1 MSSSSPAGMT
11 NPAVWKLK
19 EMLIEWRLTELTPE
33 DVMALNSAD
42 LDFSELAV
50 FDPNELEGVESG
62 APLYTG
68 HDLYAA
74 PRVGGSELLKD
85 GVFAILKANKALVPK
100 VRELL
105 DKELLQS
112 GYGKDYLGKR
122 TNTMQKATALAIHR
136 CTGTLRP
143 FSDGEFKNLDRGK
156 HGFEVLVTTLRNG
169 HPQNRETTS
178 LYFRYTTKYHEF
190 IEELRIT
197 THKSAI
203 PPINVA
209 QLHSYDKN
217 EVADTQSKASG
228 IAFPTLPHSF
238 TAPSGPSSPRFQ
250 SQRDVQGYTLADGP
264 WLYRVALNLNVIS
277 NCKAGA
283 PPDREIKDA
292 DTYREMID
300 FLKDQGK
307 KKTAEAVITV
317 LVKHS
322 LDEEACRRWRHHL
335 EEEAAEEQ
343 RYAQRMKSLGR
354 QHGEESDIGEPY
366 MAAQTRRLA
375 AQRKAGLSKYW
386 DATHGREITSELSRA
401 RIEARKAMAEAG
413 LLSRSEIDDAMK
425 GREKVERAAFYAEL
439 EKRTKGSRDQD
450 DFQRRLENLWP

>member
-1 MSSSSPAGMT
+1 MDSSV
-11 NPAVWKLK
+11 VWKLK

-33 DVMALNSAD
+33 DVMAMNSAD

-50 FDPNELEGVESG
+50 FDPNELKGVESG

-68 HDLYAA
+68 HDFYAV
-74 PRVGGSELLKD
+74 PRGGGPEPLKD
-85 GVFAILKANKALVPK
+85 CVFAILEANKALVPK

-105 DKELLQS
+105 DKELLHF

-136 CTGTLRP
+136 CTGTLKP
-143 FSDGEFKNLDRGK
+143 FSDGEFQNLDRGK
-156 HGFEVLVTTLRNG
+156 YGFEVLVTTLRNG
-169 HPQNRETTS
+169 HPRNRETTS
-178 LYFRYTTKYHEF
+178 LYFGYTTKYHEF

-197 THKSAI
+197 THNSAI

-217 EVADTQSKASG
+217 EVADTQSKTSG

-238 TAPSGPSSPRFQ
+238 TIPSGPSSPRFK

-264 WLYRVALNLNVIS
+264 WLYRIALNLNIIP
-277 NCKAGA
+277 NCKAGT
-283 PPDREIKDA
+283 PPDREIRDA
-292 DTYREMID
+292 KTYQEMID
-300 FLKDQGK
+300 FLKDKGE

-322 LDEEACRRWRHHL
+322 LDEEACRHWRRHL

-343 RYAQRMKSLGR
+343 TQY
-354 QHGEESDIGEPY
+354 GEEPDIGEPY

-375 AQRKAGLSKYW
+375 AQRKAGLDAYW
-386 DATHGREITSELSRA
+386 DATHGD
-401 RIEARKAMAEAG
+401 G
-413 LLSRSEIDDAMK
+413 
-425 GREKVERAAFYAEL
+425 
-439 EKRTKGSRDQD
+439 
-450 DFQRRLENLWP
+450 